1 MRKNPVKQEIAD
13 AQRFH
18 EIIRVL
24 ADNEASHLVK
34 KLGLSKH
41 LPAKYRHK
49 REKPS
54 PERLREV
61 LEELGPTFVKFGQI
75 MAQRPDLVPERYID
89 ELEKLE
95 DDVKAFSGDE
105 ARDIVDEELGLETF
119 DDFEEDPVAA
129 ASIAQVHEAWI
140 DGEKVAV
147 KVRRPGIKEQMTTDL
162 DLMRFMAS
170 KGEQHS
176 EKLNKVKISKIV
188 GEFAEWTMAELD
200 LEKEAS
206 NAETFQR
213 NLEDEENV
221 KVPDVYPE
229 HTTEKVLVMEFVEG
243 TKCTNDEK
251 IDELDLDR
259 KKIAETGIRA
269 GLKQTIRDGFFHADP
284 HPSNFLIK
292 EDNTLVYLDFG
303 MMGTI
308 SPKTK
313 DQMGL
318 ILMHTLNEDIE
329 GAMSL
334 IRDMAYYEEDAD
346 FEGLE
351 QDIQKKMLELRNSS
365 LKDNSITSSMLEITV
380 SASQKGIHMP
390 SSFVLVGK
398 TLLTLESIGLAVY
411 PEFRIREEYT
421 DMAQKMLLKNN
432 RPQDL
437 MQSLAIDLVQN
448 KELISKAPSKISQ
461 TIESINQRQR
471 KEIIHEKAS
480 DNRKAVLV
488 AGLLI
493 SAGIFAFSSSLPSWA
508 INLITISEIVLAFF
522 LMKEAL

>member
-1 MRKNPVKQEIAD
+1 MSYNPVKQDIAD
-13 AQRFH
+13 VERLE
-18 EIIRVL
+18 EIVQVL
-24 ADNEASHLVK
+24 AENEASHLVK

-41 LPAKYRHK
+41 LPLKHKHK
-49 REKPS
+49 REKPT
-54 PERLREV
+54 PERLREI

-75 MAQRPDLVPERYID
+75 MAQRPDLIPEEYIE

-95 DDVKAFSGDE
+95 DDVKGFSGE
-105 ARDIVDEELGLETF
+105 KARQIVDEEIGLDTF
-119 DDFEEDPVAA
+119 DEFNDEPIAA

-140 DGEKVAV
+140 DDEKVAV
-147 KVRRPGIKEQMTTDL
+147 KVRRPGIKEQMTTDI
-162 DLMRFMAS
+162 DLMKYMAS
-170 KGEQHS
+170 EGERHS
-176 EKLNKVKISKIV
+176 RNLKNLRISKIID
-188 GEFAEWTMAELD
+188 EFAEWTLDELD

-206 NAETFQR
+206 NAETFQK

-229 HTTEKVLVMEFVEG
+229 NTTQKVLVMEFVEG
-243 TKCTNDEK
+243 TKCTDDER

-284 HPSNFLIK
+284 HPSNFLIQ

-308 SPKTK
+308 SPRTK

-334 IRDMAYYEEDAD
+334 IKDMAYYEDDAD
-346 FEGLE
+346 FEGLK
-351 QDIQKKMLELRNSS
+351 QDIEQKMLELRNSS

-411 PEFRIREEYT
+411 PEFEIREEYT
-421 DMAQKMLLKNN
+421 DMAQEMLLKNN
-432 RPQDL
+432 KPQDL
-437 MQSLAIDLVQN
+437 MESLAIDLVQN
-448 KELISKAPSKISQ
+448 KELVSKAPSKISN
-461 TIESINQRQR
+461 TLDSINKKQR

-480 DNRKAVLV
+480 ENRKAVIV
-488 AGLLI
+488 TGLLI
-493 SAGIFAFSSSLPSWA
+493 SAGIFAFNSSLPSSVMT
-508 INLITISEIVLAFF
+508 LITVSEIILAFF